1 MNKFNPDAYCGIY
14 CGACSIKMLGKTG
27 CADEFAAC
35 LGSVP
40 KEDLAFCGGCRS
52 DNVYTGCSI
61 CSLRHCAREKGATR
75 CIDCAEYP
83 CKMYSKWQSVS
94 KFLPHAREAASSLEA
109 IKRDG
114 VDPWLSAQQ
123 KRWSCPDCGTPFSW
137 YATECYKCGRRLAS
151 EAYEISG
158 WKKLLCRF
166 VLPMAY
172 RKGRAKRTTT

>member
-1 MNKFNPDAYCGIY
+1 MDKFNPDAHCGIY

-27 CADEFAAC
+27 CADKFAAC

-40 KEDLAFCGGCRS
+40 KEELSFCGGCRS
-52 DNVYTGCSI
+52 DTVYAGCSI
-61 CSLRHCAREKGATR
+61 CSLRHCAREKGVTH
-75 CIDCAEYP
+75 CIDCADYP

-94 KFLPHAREAASSLEA
+94 KFLPHAREAISNLEA

-114 VDPWLSAQQ
+114 VDTWLSAQQ
-123 KRWSCPDCGTPFSW
+123 KRWSCPKCGTPFSW
-137 YATECYKCGRRLAS
+137 YATECCKCGRRFAS
-151 EAYEISG
+151 EAYKISG

-172 RKGRAKRTTT
+172 RKGKAKRTTT